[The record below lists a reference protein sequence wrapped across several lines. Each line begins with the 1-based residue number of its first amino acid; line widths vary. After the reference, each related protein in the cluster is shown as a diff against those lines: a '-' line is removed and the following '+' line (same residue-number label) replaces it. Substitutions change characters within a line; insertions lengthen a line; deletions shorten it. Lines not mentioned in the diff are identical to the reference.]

1 MDPDLRRKIVDHL
14 RKLSEKTRD
23 ADTRAAFL
31 LSRGLV
37 RDRSAVPELIEIAA
51 SRSKDATLRGYCCV
65 ALGLIGEA
73 SSDVRAA
80 LKLALAERRSVDLRR
95 DAATGLGLLRD
106 HEAVDILLEELRK
119 ARSFAVQGQLI
130 TAIGTIGDQAAI
142 PPLVE
147 ILDDRSQP
155 TQTRAMAAVG
165 LGMIGD
171 LRDVPA
177 LARLSKDYNYRASVP
192 DLDELLF
199 IL

>member
-1 MDPDLRRKIVDHL
+1 
-14 RKLSEKTRD
+14 
-23 ADTRAAFL
+23 
-31 LSRGLV
+31 V
-37 RDRSAVPELIEIAA
+37 RDRSAVPELTEIAA
-51 SRSKDATLRGYCCV
+51 SRSKNSMLRGYCCV

-73 SSDVRAA
+73 TTDVKAA
-80 LKLALAERRSVDLRR
+80 LKLALAERRSVELRR

-106 HEAVDILLEELRK
+106 REAVGILLDALRK

-130 TAIGTIGDQAAI
+130 TAIGTIGDQQAI
-142 PPLVE
+142 PPLVKL
-147 ILDDRSQP
+147 LDDRSQP
-155 TQTRAMAAVG
+155 AQTRAMAAVG

-171 LRDVPA
+171 LRPVPA